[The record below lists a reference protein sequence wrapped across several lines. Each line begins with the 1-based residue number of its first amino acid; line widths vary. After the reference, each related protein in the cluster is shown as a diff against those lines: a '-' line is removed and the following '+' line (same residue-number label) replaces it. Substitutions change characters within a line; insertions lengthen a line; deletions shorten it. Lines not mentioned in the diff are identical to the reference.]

1 MTVLEIAEKVKEK
14 YNLESRD
21 EELENLK
28 EEINALKA
36 CKEEIN
42 ILKDC
47 IREYDEILVNITK
60 LIDMLGKN
68 VYSDNKYY

>member
-21 EELENLK
+21 EEIENLK
-28 EEINALKA
+28 EEIST
-36 CKEEIN
+36 I
-42 ILKDC
+42 KDC
-47 IREYDEILVNITK
+47 IREYDEILSNITK

-68 VYSDNKYY
+68 VYNDNKNY